1 METEYDDSAD
11 SASEP
16 PVSGAGAQLRAARE
30 ALHRD
35 LPSVAAETRIP
46 LRHLQAIEDGNFEA
60 LPSRAYAIGFART
73 YAKVVGLNS
82 AEITDVVRSELAE
95 GSMQRAAPSSAM
107 EPGDPGRLPSS
118 GLAWASALAA
128 LVLAVGGYAF
138 YNAYFGAGTQPG
150 TLLTPETTVT
160 PAPVA
165 SGSPTT
171 EATSASSEVVLT
183 AMEDGIWLRLYEEG
197 GARLIERTL
206 KKGET
211 VLVPVEASDPR
222 INTGRPDALA
232 ITVGGKSV
240 AKLSDRATTLS
251 GVAVSAAALLARSA
265 ATAEVAAASPI
276 TANPVAALPI
286 RRSDPV
292 APARREATPDTATAP
307 APNVVAEVPPGTG
320 AAENTDN

>member
-1 METEYDDSAD
+1 METDYDESAQ
-11 SASEP
+11 SANEA

-35 LPSVAAETRIP
+35 LPNVAAETRIP

-73 YAKVVGLNS
+73 FAKAVGLDP
-82 AEITDVVRSELAE
+82 AEITDIVRAELAE

-150 TLLTPETTVT
+150 SLLTPDTAATS
-160 PAPVA
+160 APVA
-165 SGSPTT
+165 SAAP
-171 EATSASSEVVLT
+171 EPQAPVTSGEVVLT
-183 AMEDGIWLRLYEEG
+183 ALEDDIWLRLYEEG
-197 GARLIERTL
+197 GERLIERTL
-206 KKGET
+206 KQGET
-211 VLVPVEASDPR
+211 VLVPADAADPR

-232 ITVGGKSV
+232 ITVGGRSV
-240 AKLSDRATTLS
+240 AKLADRATTIS
-251 GVAVSAAALLARSA
+251 GVAISAAALLERTAASTDVAAVSPTTAAPLVRRTAQRPEPVATGQREA
-265 ATAEVAAASPI
+265 ATPV
-276 TANPVAALPI
+276 PVAVG
-286 RRSDPV
+286 S
-292 APARREATPDTATAP
+292 
-307 APNVVAEVPPGTG
+307 AEETSSVDM
-320 AAENTDN
+320 AANTDN